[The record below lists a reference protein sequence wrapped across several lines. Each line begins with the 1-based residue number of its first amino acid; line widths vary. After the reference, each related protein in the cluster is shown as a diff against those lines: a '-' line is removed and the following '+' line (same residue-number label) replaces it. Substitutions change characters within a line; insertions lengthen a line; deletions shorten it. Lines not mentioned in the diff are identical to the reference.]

1 MAVLPLFVMA
11 VSPGHAIVH
20 VYEQGTTAQDELL
33 EDNVTLLERWP
44 TAREGHGFAIGR
56 ANPRCDAPLRTRA
69 MPTLAK
75 RALWPQS
82 SLLPC
87 PVKPMHA

>member
-20 VYEQGTTAQDELL
+20 VCEQGMTAQDELL
-33 EDNVTLLERWP
+33 EANVTLLERRP
-44 TAREGHGFAIGR
+44 MAQEGHGYVVRG

-69 MPTLAK
+69 MPTLAN

-82 SLLPC
+82 SSLPC